1 MAVKCEELIYTLV
14 DALSFK
20 ISGGT
25 HTLTSNKENNII
37 QSLEGPNGELFTL
50 GLTVEVKKRKYKINI
65 IEKRTSNKDLYYI
78 LSIAKRTKSSTFLLP
93 MLGGHKDLYFWNVLL
108 LNCFIATT
116 EDKDCI
122 ALLYRWSSDPL
133 YLKFEKALTKFRSFK
148 RRYDPSPDCVMFIF
162 NVPKKSLRNYI
173 KFINGKYSKMSKQY
187 KFNVLEFHDKDLYD
201 NIGQVLFKTE
211 KRRLMLEKKLGED
224 LPEDSELLSIIDI
237 NKETYNYE
245 AYNFKKII

>member
-1 MAVKCEELIYTLV
+1 MVVKCEELIYTPI

-20 ISGGT
+20 ISGGI
-25 HTLTSNKENNII
+25 HTLTPNKEDNII

-65 IEKRTSNKDLYYI
+65 IEKRDSYYI

-133 YLKFEKALTKFRSFK
+133 YLKFEKALTKFRSFR

-162 NVPKKSLRNYI
+162 DVSKKNIRNYL

-245 AYNFKKII
+245 TYNFKKLL